1 MRFRRQAIRK
11 WPGAS
16 VIGARTREESRVV
29 VSVDCDPR
37 LDERRVSVGNAHSLA
52 SRYRRGE
59 GGAGFT
65 RGMKSPIIDPSS
77 AGPGMAGPS
86 RRRKRLRALITGLT
100 GFAGSHLAE
109 YLVREHKTAVFG
121 LSLSGECLDDG
132 SPICEGAEVF
142 ASDICDAEETAR
154 LVGKIRPDRIYHLA
168 ALASVASSWSN
179 PAETLTNNMVA
190 QLSVLEA
197 ALRLDPLPRVL
208 IVGSGDEY
216 GLVRPDELPVR
227 EDNALRPGNP
237 YAVSKIAQD
246 YLGYQYFVSRGLP
259 VVRVRPFNHIGPRQ
273 QPGFVVPDFSHQIAQ
288 AEAGLREP
296 VMKVGNLS
304 AERDFTDV
312 RDMVR
317 GYYLALECGE
327 LGEVY
332 NLGRGEAHS
341 IGEVLDTLLSMSR
354 IDISVEPDPARMRPS
369 DVPRVVCDATRFRQR
384 TGWEPEIPLR
394 QSLLDVLGYWR
405 ARAAYGRA

>member
-1 MRFRRQAIRK
+1 
-11 WPGAS
+11 
-16 VIGARTREESRVV
+16 
-29 VSVDCDPR
+29 
-37 LDERRVSVGNAHSLA
+37 
-52 SRYRRGE
+52 
-59 GGAGFT
+59 
-65 RGMKSPIIDPSS
+65 
-77 AGPGMAGPS
+77 
-86 RRRKRLRALITGLT
+86 LRALITGLT

-109 YLVREHKTAVFG
+109 YLAREQNATVFG

-142 ASDICDAEETAR
+142 ASDIRDAEQTTR
-154 LVGKIRPDRIYHLA
+154 LVGEIRPDRIYHLA
-168 ALASVASSWSN
+168 ALASVASSWSH

-190 QLSVLEA
+190 QLNILEA
-197 ALRLDPLPRVL
+197 ALLLDPLPRVL

-216 GLVRPDELPVR
+216 GLVKPGELPVR
-227 EDNALRPGNP
+227 EDNALRPANP

-273 QPGFVVPDFSHQIAQ
+273 KPGFVVPDFSQQIAQ

-312 RDMVR
+312 WDMVR
-317 GYYLALECGE
+317 GYYLALERGE
-327 LGEVY
+327 FGEVY

-341 IGEVLDTLLSMSR
+341 IKEVLDTLLALSHV
-354 IDISVEPDPARMRPS
+354 DISVERDPARIRPS
-369 DVPRVVCDATRFRQR
+369 DVPTVICDATRFRER
-384 TGWEPEIPLR
+384 TGWEPVIPLR
-394 QSLLDVLGYWR
+394 QSLADVLDYWR
-405 ARAAYGRA
+405 GRAA